1 METTM
6 TTSSEPK
13 QSTIDRLIDQL
24 KIVGRDDRYLLA
36 EWCEARRIASARQ
49 GIARLEAIRD
59 KARHGTTWRGDRPGS
74 IPGIPVPRGVAEAR
88 QLVANCD
95 RELAVYAQKLA
106 AAQEALARHA
116 PPDGEDL
123 QR

>member
-13 QSTIDRLIDQL
+13 QSTIDRLIDHL

-74 IPGIPVPRGVAEAR
+74 NPVPRDVAEAR

>member
-1 METTM
+1 METTK

-36 EWCEARRIASARQ
+36 EWCEARRIA
-49 GIARLEAIRD
+49 RLEAIRD
-59 KARHGTTWRGDRPGS
+59 KARHGTTWSGDRPGS
-74 IPGIPVPRGVAEAR
+74 APGIPVPRVVAIAR
-88 QLVANCD
+88 QVVANCD

-106 AAQEALARHA
+106 AAQEALARRS